1 MATPEHFPGHQHLY
15 RVSASPPLA
24 GIALPSP
31 TCLTC
36 SASTADYPRM
46 TSAAAAK
53 ADVSWEAPESFED
66 MPDSFSDSLD
76 EDDGSEGLPD
86 ACQYFAA
93 SFAPHNNEYALIDC
107 LGPDI
112 PTSWIYRFSV
122 DPNKDPITPVYLL
135 QNNTEL
141 KERVAKIAMPQVR
154 TFPVMISGGYH
165 AQVRLYLPPGL
176 RDDEITKYPTVVHV
190 YSAPGTQLVSDKWR
204 IDWNTYLAGTKDYIV
219 TQIDGRGSSGQ
230 GYQLLHEVY
239 RRLGTV
245 EVSDQLEVSEYL
257 RDTLH
262 FVDKKR
268 MAIWGKRSDY
278 NAWWAF
284 QLITYSGWSY
294 GGYVAALA
302 LSTSSI
308 FQCGISVAPV
318 TNWKLYGECWKVSN

>member
-15 RVSASPPLA
+15 RVAATPPA
-24 GIALPSP
+24 MGVALPSP
-31 TCLTC
+31 SCLTC
-36 SASTADYPRM
+36 STLTADYPRM
-46 TSAAAAK
+46 TAAAAAK
-53 ADVSWEAPESFED
+53 AEVSWEVGSEENNG
-66 MPDSFSDSLD
+66 MSDSSSESGD
-76 EDDGSEGLPD
+76 YGEGSNDSLPST
-86 ACQYFAA
+86 CQYFSAT
-93 SFAPHNNEYALIDC
+93 FAPSNNEYALIEC
-107 LGPDI
+107 LGPDV
-112 PTSWIYRFSV
+112 PTSWIYKFSV
-122 DPNKDPITPVYLL
+122 DPTKDSISPVYLL

-141 KERVAKIAMPQVR
+141 KKRVAKIAMPQVR

-176 RDDEITKYPTVVHV
+176 REDEITKYPTVVHV
-190 YSAPGTQLVSDKWR
+190 YSGPGTQLVSDRWR

-268 MAIWGKRSDY
+268 MGIWGEWKST
-278 NAWWAF
+278 
-284 QLITYSGWSY
+284 LIR
-294 GGYVAALA
+294 
-302 LSTSSI
+302 
-308 FQCGISVAPV
+308 
-318 TNWKLYGECWKVSN
+318 